1 MSNEEQKKIEG
12 LARVI
17 RKFHPIEL
25 TPRQARLKAMAL
37 IRVDRSLEQ

>member
-1 MSNEEQKKIEG
+1 MSSEEQKKIEE

-17 RKFHPIEL
+17 RNVHPIEL

-37 IRVDRSLEQ
+37 IKVDRSLEQ